1 MANEPQSYV
10 SILTAE
16 FGRGWNRFWFTP
28 ASPAPLG
35 LIRVVFGLIALWW
48 YLSYYPD
55 LQFFFGPD
63 GLIDQSTVNSW
74 RRAPEASPWQNPVFS
89 IFDWPKSAS
98 SLWFTYWLGLA
109 ALVMFAA
116 GLFARVTSVA
126 AFIVVVSL
134 IHRGPMFARPMED
147 IMAMVMF
154 YLCLG
159 PSGAA
164 FSLDRWRRNRA
175 AGANASIE
183 PSPPS
188 ISANIALRLIQ
199 IHLALIHF
207 AMAIGQLRDETWW
220 MGRALWGF
228 IGKPDSSYVDFTW
241 LADHVYLL
249 NLWTHSIVVFELAFA
264 LLIWNR
270 LARPILLVAVVLIW
284 TSVGLVSGMLDFTLV
299 MLGATL
305 AFVHAEWLGKSSRL
319 AALG

>member
-1 MANEPQSYV
+1 
-10 SILTAE
+10 
-16 FGRGWNRFWFTP
+16 
-28 ASPAPLG
+28 
-35 LIRVVFGLIALWW
+35 
-48 YLSYYPD
+48 
-55 LQFFFGPD
+55 
-63 GLIDQSTVNSW
+63 
-74 RRAPEASPWQNPVFS
+74 
-89 IFDWPKSAS
+89 
-98 SLWFTYWLGLA
+98 
-109 ALVMFAA
+109 MFAA

-175 AGANASIE
+175 AGANASHE
-183 PSPPS
+183 SSPPS
-188 ISANIALRLIQ
+188 IGANIGLRLIQ

-228 IGKPDSSYVDFTW
+228 IGKPDSSYVDLTW

-270 LARPILLVAVVLIW
+270 LARPILLVASVLIW

-305 AFVHAEWLGKSSRL
+305 AFVPAEWLGKSSRL
-319 AALG
+319 APRDEALSRGA